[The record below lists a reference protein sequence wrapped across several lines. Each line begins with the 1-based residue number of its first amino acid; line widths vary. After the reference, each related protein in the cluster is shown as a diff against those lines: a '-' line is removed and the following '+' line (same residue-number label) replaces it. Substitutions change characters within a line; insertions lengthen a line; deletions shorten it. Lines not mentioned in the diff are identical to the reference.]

1 MTVTKNQWRE
11 RILAERRAL
20 DTTVRAA
27 EAAALAV
34 AARTLAASGTVCAYV
49 PVGTEPGSTDL
60 LVTLRDA
67 GLRVLLPIARDPG
80 PLHWAVFE
88 SLDALVPAAFGLREP
103 ATPHLPPEAVSDA
116 SVVLVP
122 ALAVDRGG
130 VRLGRGAGF
139 YDRTLGLADA
149 GARLVAVVR
158 DRELVDVLPED
169 PHDVRMGW
177 ALTPI
182 GGLQP
187 LGRPPGPGE

>member
-1 MTVTKNQWRE
+1 MAATKNQWRE
-11 RILAERRAL
+11 RVLAERHAL
-20 DTTVRAA
+20 DVTVRAA
-27 EAAALAV
+27 EAEALAD

-80 PLHWAVFE
+80 PLHWAEFE

-177 ALTPI
+177 ALTPL
-182 GGLQP
+182 GGLRQ
-187 LGRPPGPGE
+187 LGRPPGAGE